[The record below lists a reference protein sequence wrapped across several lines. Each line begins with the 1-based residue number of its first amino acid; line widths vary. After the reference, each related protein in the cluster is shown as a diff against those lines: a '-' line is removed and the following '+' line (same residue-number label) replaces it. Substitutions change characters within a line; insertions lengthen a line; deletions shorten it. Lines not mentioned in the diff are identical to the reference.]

1 MDQEW
6 VIIDVETDGLTE
18 PIHVLEIAAQR
29 MRGWEQSG
37 EIFLRLINHGIDI
50 PSKASAI
57 HGFTREIL
65 ERDGFPPGEVY
76 DALREYVGGFPI
88 VAYNLPF
95 DWDKVLIP
103 EWKRLGVQQ
112 IGERGLCA
120 LDLTRRLLG
129 SIPAGNF
136 KLQTL
141 RRYFQLP
148 DRAAHSADGDVLATA
163 DLATQVLQ
171 PAAKQLGITTWE
183 ALVAKSKEDW
193 YPQRLTFGKFK
204 GRDFRD
210 AASDTDF
217 RSWLEWLAGSDNER
231 SQKMGTWY
239 LANLDTPPPEPFV
252 VSPANEEE
260 ETAPSGSG
268 STHVVLWKDQEAE
281 ELRRLVEIARDRLAD
296 LETELASIRSKVD
309 QVRATIFH
317 ALRPLYEQ
325 RDNLRLK
332 IEYRKMYIDTLMS
345 EGDEATEDVEEEF
358 REKEEST
365 RRQYEE
371 TANALEDKHVLS
383 EEEEKHIQK
392 LWKKLV
398 RLYHPDKFHNDP
410 EKREAYEKLTA
421 EINQAKDSGDIR
433 KLEEIAADPD
443 AYLTKMG
450 LHADDLQLGQDKVN
464 IKKTWEA
471 LQERILQTLDEIDAQ
486 KASEDFD
493 LYELTQKDESLLEK
507 VVGQLSQ
514 GLQETVDTLETEL
527 AKLDQEIENLTS

>member
-6 VIIDVETDGLTE
+6 VIIDVETDGLAA

-29 MRGWEQSG
+29 MRGWERVG
-37 EIFLRLINHGIDI
+37 EIFLRLVNHGIDI
-50 PSKASAI
+50 SPKASAI
-57 HGFTREIL
+57 HGYTREIL

-76 DALREYVGGFPI
+76 DALRDYVGGLPM
-88 VAYNLPF
+88 VAYNLQF
-95 DWDKVLIP
+95 DWDKVLVP
-103 EWKRLGVQQ
+103 EWERLGIRPV
-112 IGERGLCA
+112 GVRGFCA

-129 SIPAGNF
+129 TIPAGNF

-171 PAAKQLGITTWE
+171 PAAKRMGISTWE
-183 ALVAKSKEDW
+183 GLVAKSKEDW
-193 YPQRLTFGKFK
+193 YPQRLSFGKFK

-210 AASDTDF
+210 AKEDKGF

-231 SQKMGTWY
+231 SRKMGSWY
-239 LANLDTPPPEPFV
+239 IANLDTPPPEPFV
-252 VSPANEEE
+252 VGPADGLEDAAPDSP
-260 ETAPSGSG
+260 G
-268 STHVVLWKDQEAE
+268 STHVVLWQDQEAE
-281 ELRRLVEIARDRLAD
+281 GLRRLVEVARDRLAD

-317 ALRPLYEQ
+317 ALRPLYEK
-325 RDNLRLK
+325 RDSLRLK
-332 IEYRKMYIDTLMS
+332 IEYRKMYIDTLLT
-345 EGDEATEDVEEEF
+345 EGEEATEDVGEEF
-358 REKEEST
+358 REKEEAN

-371 TANALEDKHVLS
+371 TAHALEDKHVLS

-443 AYLTKMG
+443 AYLAKMG
-450 LHADDLQLGQDKVN
+450 LRADDLQLGKDKVN
-464 IKKTWEA
+464 LHKAWEA
-471 LQERILQTLDEIDAQ
+471 LQERILQTLEEIDAQ

-493 LYELTQKDESLLEK
+493 LYDLTQKDGSLLEK
-507 VVGQLSQ
+507 VVAQLSQ
-514 GLQETVDTLETEL
+514 GLQETVDDLEAEL
-527 AKLDQEIENLTS
+527 AKLDEEIENLTS